1 MNWRRRWI
9 GIRGQIWLLLVVVI
23 LGVASVTAGIAARSQ
38 RISIIEERKL
48 RGESVLRSWSSL
60 CRERVLS
67 DETVNLSMWDFI
79 DVLMGGERSVVEVYL
94 VDTSGT
100 YLMHNIQAMVGTRPV
115 ATDSVNGWLAAGS
128 GSFEEADSTGAR
140 LRFQQTLDVSGR
152 WLGLAGVVFSAAG
165 IEEGVQGSVRRILFF
180 AGLIA
185 LVGLVLA
192 SLLVYQVSRP
202 IHLLVEGVRKFG
214 ERFDPE
220 HPESANVKIEF
231 RAFNEIADVRDSFNE
246 MTAALQKS
254 LAEKKALKEESGYLR
269 LQATTDALTEL
280 FNKRQFEEDFPTL
293 VDLAATRSRPLC
305 LIMMDMDRFKLLNDT
320 LGHAAGDDALR
331 CLAQSI
337 RARTRNSER
346 AYRLGGDEF
355 VVVSTGTGLEDARVI
370 AGRIS
375 EDYEQRKNAD
385 NPSTISYGVV
395 AYDGKCSHQDLLH
408 AADQEM
414 YRVKRQKK
422 AGR

>member
-9 GIRGQIWLLLVVVI
+9 GIRGQIWLLLVAVI
-23 LGVASVTAGIAARSQ
+23 LGVTAVTAGIAARSQ
-38 RISIIEERKL
+38 RISILEERKL
-48 RGESVLRSWSSL
+48 RGESVLRSWTSL

-79 DVLMGGERSVVEVYL
+79 DVLMGGERSVLEVYL
-94 VDTSGT
+94 LDTSGT
-100 YLMHNIQAMVGTRPV
+100 YLMHNVQALVGTRPV
-115 ATDSVNGWLAAGS
+115 VTDSAGSWLAAGS
-128 GSFEEADSTGAR
+128 GSFEEADSAGAR
-140 LRFQQTLDVSGR
+140 LRFQQVLDVSGR
-152 WLGLAGVVFSAAG
+152 RLGVAGVVFSAAG
-165 IEEGVQGSVRRILFF
+165 IEEGVQGAMRRIFFF

-202 IHLLVEGVRKFG
+202 IHLLVEGVRRFG

-220 HPESANVKIEF
+220 EPESANVKIEF
-231 RAFNEIADVRDSFNE
+231 RAYNEIADVRDSFNE
-246 MTAALQKS
+246 MTAALQRS

-293 VDLAATRSRPLC
+293 VDLAATRSRSLC

-320 LGHAAGDDALR
+320 LGHAAGDEALR

-355 VVVSTGTGLEDARVI
+355 VVISTGTSLDDARAI
-370 AGRIS
+370 GERIS
-375 EDYEQRKNAD
+375 EYYEQRKAAG
-385 NPSTISYGVV
+385 NPSTISFGVV
-395 AYDGKCSHQDLLH
+395 AYDGKCSHQELLH

-414 YRVKRQKK
+414 YRVKREKK
-422 AGR
+422 AMR